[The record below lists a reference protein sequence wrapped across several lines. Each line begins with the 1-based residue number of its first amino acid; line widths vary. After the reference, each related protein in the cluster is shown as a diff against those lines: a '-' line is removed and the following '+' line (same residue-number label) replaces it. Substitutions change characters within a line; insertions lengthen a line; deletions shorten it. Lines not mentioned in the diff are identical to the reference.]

1 MTRQS
6 DKTRDSIRRVLED
19 HLAEVVSSDVATRI
33 VQQARA
39 ASNGAS
45 EAAQARTASRAPG
58 SGVARIESAARG
70 QSSRGRLA
78 AILVEIATQG
88 MASTGEAHAIAEA
101 AYDVLGSGTH
111 RIPLAT
117 GLGRTLLR
125 EAAIRGVGP
134 AVKLEARAF
143 LAVSTLPHP
152 AWLHAACEVIGALA
166 TGGCIW
172 MVGVLGTYLLRTE
185 GSERAVKVVLPTVA
199 VVALISER
207 PAKVFFAPRRP
218 FGHLLH
224 MMLLGQKPRGRSFPS
239 GHAATSFAGAWVLGS
254 VWPRRRPV
262 FLGLATLVSL
272 SRVYLGAHD
281 PGEILAGT
289 VLGVGLAELLR
300 RLFDKLLAQVD
311 LPKPP
316 RTWNPSRQATR

>member
-19 HLAEVVSSDVATRI
+19 HLADVVSSDVATRI

-125 EAAIRGVGP
+125 EAAIR
-134 AVKLEARAF
+134 R
-143 LAVSTLPHP
+143 S
-152 AWLHAACEVIGALA
+152 
-166 TGGCIW
+166 
-172 MVGVLGTYLLRTE
+172 
-185 GSERAVKVVLPTVA
+185 VLPQRA
-199 VVALISER
+199 CRHVVRRCLGPWLRMAPPSARIPGAGHARQPEPRLSR
-207 PAKVFFAPRRP
+207 CSRPRRD
-218 FGHLLH
+218 
-224 MMLLGQKPRGRSFPS
+224 S
-239 GHAATSFAGAWVLGS
+239 GGYGA
-254 VWPRRRPV
+254 RRRTGRATPPPV
-262 FLGLATLVSL
+262 
-272 SRVYLGAHD
+272 
-281 PGEILAGT
+281 
-289 VLGVGLAELLR
+289 
-300 RLFDKLLAQVD
+300 
-311 LPKPP
+311 
-316 RTWNPSRQATR
+316 